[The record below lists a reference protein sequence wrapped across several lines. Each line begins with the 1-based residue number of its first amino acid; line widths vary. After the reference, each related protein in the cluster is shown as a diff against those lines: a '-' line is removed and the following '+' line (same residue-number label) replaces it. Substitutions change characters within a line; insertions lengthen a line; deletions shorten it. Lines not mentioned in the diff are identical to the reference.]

1 MISDLFDNAIFL
13 RIVFIWGMLVIKQF
27 LETEHNIS
35 LNLQREYQTPYKI
48 EALQFIKLYNCVEYF
63 SVTGKQL

>member
-13 RIVFIWGMLVIKQF
+13 RIVFIWGMLVIKFF

-48 EALQFIKLYNCVEYF
+48 EALQFIKLC
-63 SVTGKQL
+63 